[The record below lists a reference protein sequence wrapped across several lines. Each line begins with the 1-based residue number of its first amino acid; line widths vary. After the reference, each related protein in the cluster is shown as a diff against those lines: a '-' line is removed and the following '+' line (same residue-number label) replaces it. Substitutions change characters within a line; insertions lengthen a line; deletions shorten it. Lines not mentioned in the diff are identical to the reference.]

1 MSAIGSSP
9 LLPHDPRWT
18 AAGIAS
24 SSACAS
30 GMSAIAPSPRPLSLS
45 LVSLPHLGPRCKT
58 GTTAGMP
65 SSSAKCMRCDWH
77 RKCNV
82 SVLAHGLPESQTC
95 YRCTAHPIWLP
106 IPMKPEVHAR
116 QCALQKTCETA
127 KASFSCLF
135 LCRLIVQSK
144 KNGAAAARQRIRLC
158 IMKDACKT
166 EFPVRARVGINRATN
181 ELTDSIGTTM
191 I

>member
-45 LVSLPHLGPRCKT
+45 LVPLQHLGPRCKT

-116 QCALQKTCETA
+116 QCALQKTCEAA
-127 KASFSCLF
+127 KASFPCLF
-135 LCRLIVQSK
+135 PLSFDCSIEK
-144 KNGAAAARQRIRLC
+144 KRSGSGAATHQIVHHEGRMQ
-158 IMKDACKT
+158 D
-166 EFPVRARVGINRATN
+166 RV
-181 ELTDSIGTTM
+181 SC
-191 I
+191 